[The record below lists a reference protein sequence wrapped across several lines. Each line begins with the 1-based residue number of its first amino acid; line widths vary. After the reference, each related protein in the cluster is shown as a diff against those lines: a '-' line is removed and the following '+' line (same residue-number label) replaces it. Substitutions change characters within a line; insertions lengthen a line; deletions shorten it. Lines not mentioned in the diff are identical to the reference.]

1 MVRRLK
7 ELADMHCPDSVQ
19 AAVDEFNVCA
29 RVSGLSNRSVPF
41 LQVAMQYP
49 NNIPQQTFS
58 YGIWHL

>member
-41 LQVAMQYP
+41 LQVAMQLKEMV
-49 NNIPQQTFS
+49 QAVLFMVEQ
-58 YGIWHL
+58 